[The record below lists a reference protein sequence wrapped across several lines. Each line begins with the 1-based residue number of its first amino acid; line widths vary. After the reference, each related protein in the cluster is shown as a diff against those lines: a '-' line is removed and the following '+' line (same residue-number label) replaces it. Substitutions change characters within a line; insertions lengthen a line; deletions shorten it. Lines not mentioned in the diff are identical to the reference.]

1 MSKNEIKLEN
11 YEGPLDLLI
20 DLIHQQKMDI
30 FEIDLME
37 LATEYLKIID
47 SISDK
52 EINLAG
58 EYLVMSA
65 SLMQLKAKSLLQ
77 TPESIKEIEEEK
89 SDLLQKLSEYQKYK
103 NLVGL
108 FKIKENMRQDHF
120 SKSAS
125 SYEGFQYDVDES
137 KLDGHMSSVRM
148 ISALRKMFE
157 RLHGEKLRQTIIE
170 KFDYSPEDRR
180 RELLVIMKDKKT
192 LTFEEVFN
200 VPTMNHFVVTVLT
213 ILDMS
218 KNQELIIH
226 QESQFGDIKF
236 ERGEAYGK

>member
-1 MSKNEIKLEN
+1 MSKNDIKLDN

-20 DLIHQQKMDI
+20 DLVHQQKMDI
-30 FEIDLME
+30 FDIDLVE

-47 SISDK
+47 SITDK

-65 SLMQLKAKSLLQ
+65 TLMQLKAKSLLM
-77 TPESIKEIEEEK
+77 TPQAQKEVEEEK

-108 FKIKENMRQDHF
+108 FKLKENMRQDMF
-120 SKSAS
+120 AKYSS
-125 SYEGFQYDVDES
+125 SYDGFQYDVDDS

-157 RLHGEKLRQTIIE
+157 RLHGEKLRQTTIE

-192 LTFEEVFN
+192 LTFEDVFT

-218 KNQELIIH
+218 KNQELKIF
-226 QESQFGDIKF
+226 QDEQFGEIRF
-236 ERGEAYGK
+236 ERGDEYGK